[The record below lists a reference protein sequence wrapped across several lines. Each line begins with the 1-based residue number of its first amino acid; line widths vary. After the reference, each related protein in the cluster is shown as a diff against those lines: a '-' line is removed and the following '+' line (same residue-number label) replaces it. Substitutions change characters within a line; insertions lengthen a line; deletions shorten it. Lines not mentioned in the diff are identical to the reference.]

1 MSALVVDSDD
11 EEDPFM
17 MFRTGTVVNVEDT
30 EDDREAFQTEIELPD
45 HRETYCAVIDE
56 LFLKKDLSGLEAL
69 MNLEDSSTERSCT
82 DEEIECINL
91 CIDVLEGRHLEVIKS
106 STGVLSVN
114 YLNIQCYNED
124 AVDSIR
130 NSILNHIAQ
139 GVDENSEY
147 NALKCLIT
155 GVAYL
160 EVYCQVNYTGPE
172 LSNSAIEPLITIP
185 LDKREGVADGSIP
198 TLHVT
203 SVSHLESDGDYAFPI
218 CELPHTLLIARSILS
233 ALALPNRAAWRH
245 GIFLTPTGV

>member
-1 MSALVVDSDD
+1 MSALVIDSDD

-17 MFRTGTVVNVEDT
+17 MFRSGTIVSVEET
-30 EDDREAFQTEIELPD
+30 EDDREVPQTEIESSYK
-45 HRETYCAVIDE
+45 ETYCAVIDE

-106 STGVLSVN
+106 RTSVLSVN

-139 GVDENSEY
+139 GIYMYICMYMYMYIYIHIFIYTYIYVHIYIYTYKYIHIYIYIYIHIYIYIYIYINIY
-147 NALKCLIT
+147 MCLYI
-155 GVAYL
+155 YL
-160 EVYCQVNYTGPE
+160 YIYIYRLCG
-172 LSNSAIEPLITIP
+172 LILYIY
-185 LDKREGVADGSIP
+185 I
-198 TLHVT
+198 
-203 SVSHLESDGDYAFPI
+203 YI
-218 CELPHTLLIARSILS
+218 YI
-233 ALALPNRAAWRH
+233 
-245 GIFLTPTGV
+245 